1 MYKEKKEKIEDMLF
15 KCADW
20 LNHMTT
26 VSIDDSYRKISI
38 WETLNQIKAE
48 INKENANDAE
58 SEN

>member
-1 MYKEKKEKIEDMLF
+1 MNKKLVEQLLF

-20 LNHMTT
+20 LNHMTRG
-26 VSIDDSYRKISI
+26 SIDESYRKVSI

-48 INKENANDAE
+48 SNKEDVHDAE

>member
-1 MYKEKKEKIEDMLF
+1 MNKKLVEQLLF

-26 VSIDDSYRKISI
+26 VSIDDSYRKVSI

-48 INKENANDAE
+48 INKEDVHDAE